1 MKYKAIVKWL
11 LLFLLLG
18 TGPTAMSQGD
28 DYVPTPCQSTW
39 KKYSGIQESLSTIRS
54 DNAYRVSHVQSMNTA
69 TGIMEHVFII
79 LNYSSGVETA
89 ITTTFNIYD
98 GSDGA
103 YSITDMEL
111 FNGECYF
118 CGQLVTPY
126 LDLNG
131 NPLTKGFVGH
141 FSPQAIQVGSGGL
154 LFYVVHDVYGLPR
167 LTVTR
172 HSDGMPLVSLIGK
185 QYNGDQ
191 ECLMELHPNASAE
204 WYNRF
209 CTLNTPLN
217 VIFSDI
223 QASADSI
230 TLLSQMKCDND
241 HPDEYDDY
249 DYRHQVFLLDRFGLS
264 GCSNSYYPTGHYMA
278 YYLMNDFCNFHYR
291 NAPMALSRM
300 GYDGYGFAVA
310 FGVKEDGVSHTGIR
324 LFPFNNAWSYDSCI
338 YYRLGPYTTIE
349 EMGNLSGTNT
359 LFLLSRDNTH
369 TNRTVTIPTWGAS
382 HSTTILYSNNYNLGS
397 LTQRGTGNYIDITGR
412 DGSKTYHLFNQSTFL
427 LSFPSCF
434 DKGTYT
440 YSVLPQKNAVM
451 MYTDWEFSEPTRL
464 YWENADFSD
473 MGKLEEDVVCKKCIS
488 D

>member
-1 MKYKAIVKWL
+1 MKHKIIMKWL
-11 LLFLLLG
+11 PLVLLLG

-39 KKYSGIQESLSTIRS
+39 KKYSGIQESSSNIRS
-54 DNAYRVSHVQSMNTA
+54 DNNYRVSHVQNMNTT
-69 TGIMEHVFII
+69 TGIMEHVFFI

-111 FNGECYF
+111 FGGECYF
-118 CGQLVTPY
+118 CGQLLTPY

-131 NPLTKGFVGH
+131 NPIAKGFVGH
-141 FSPQAIQVGSGGL
+141 FSPQAIQVGSGNL
-154 LFYVVHDVYGLPR
+154 LFYDVSDVSSLPR

-172 HSDGMPLVSLIGK
+172 RYDGYPLVSLIAK
-185 QYNGDQ
+185 MANNGSDR
-191 ECLMELHPNASAE
+191 LMEIYAVSPSSWE
-204 WYNRF
+204 YRF
-209 CTLNTPLN
+209 DTLNTPLN

-264 GCSNSYYPTGHYMA
+264 GCSNSYYPTEHYMA

-349 EMGNLSGTNT
+349 EMGNMSGTNT

-369 TNRTVTIPTWGAS
+369 PNRMITIPNWGAS
-382 HSTTILYSNNYNLGS
+382 HSTTVMYSTNYNLSS
-397 LTQRGTGNYIDITGR
+397 LTQRGTGNYIDITAR

-427 LSFPSCF
+427 LSYPSCF

-440 YSVLPQKNAVM
+440 YSVLPQRNAVM
-451 MYTDWEFSEPTRL
+451 MYTDWDFIDEKSITWKEAEFL
-464 YWENADFSD
+464 D
-473 MGKLEEDVVCKKCIS
+473 MDKPVDDVVCKKCIS

>member
-11 LLFLLLG
+11 FLFLLLG
-18 TGPTAMSQGD
+18 AGPTVMSQGD

-39 KKYSGIQESLSTIRS
+39 KKYSGIRESFSTIRS
-54 DNAYRVSHVQSMNTA
+54 DNTYRVSHVQSMNTA

-79 LNYSSGVETA
+79 LNYSTGVETA
-89 ITTTFNIYD
+89 ISTTFNVYD
-98 GSDGA
+98 NTVVE
-103 YSITDMEL
+103 YHITDMEM
-111 FNGECYF
+111 FGGECYF

-126 LDLNG
+126 VDFNG

-141 FSPQAIQVGSGGL
+141 FSPQAILVGSGSL
-154 LFYVVHDVYGLPR
+154 LFYVEPKVSIFPH

-172 HSDGMPLVSLIGK
+172 HYDGMPMVSLIGK

-191 ECLMELHPNASAE
+191 DCLMELHLNPLTSWEYRFDSLTTPPNI
-204 WYNRF
+204 
-209 CTLNTPLN
+209 
-217 VIFSDI
+217 IFSDI

-230 TLLSQMKCDND
+230 TLLAQMKCNNNYPPE
-241 HPDEYDDY
+241 HDDY

-264 GCSNSYYPTGHYMA
+264 GCYSTFYPTGHYMA
-278 YYLMNDFCNFHYR
+278 YYLMTDSRGFHYR

-300 GYDGYGFAVA
+300 GYDGYEFAVA
-310 FGVKEDGVSHTGIR
+310 FGVKEEGVSHTGIR
-324 LFPFNNAWSYDSCI
+324 LFPFQNAWSYDSCI

-349 EMGNLSGTNT
+349 EMGNLLGTNT

-369 TNRTVTIPTWGAS
+369 TKRTVTIPTWGAS

-412 DGSKTYHLFNQSTFL
+412 DGSQTYHLFNQSTYFL
-427 LSFPSCF
+427 SYPSCF
-434 DKGTYT
+434 DKGTLT
-440 YSVLPQKNAVM
+440 YSVLPRKQAIVM
-451 MYTDWEFSEPTRL
+451 FADWGFTDKKSITWEHAE
-464 YWENADFSD
+464 FSD